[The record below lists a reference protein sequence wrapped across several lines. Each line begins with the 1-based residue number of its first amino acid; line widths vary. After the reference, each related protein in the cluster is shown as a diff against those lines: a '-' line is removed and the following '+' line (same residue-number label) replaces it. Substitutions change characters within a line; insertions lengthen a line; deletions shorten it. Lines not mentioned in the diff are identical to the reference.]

1 MWKWKMCGAVALA
14 LVLIAGAASSGRS
27 QEAWAAIQ
35 PGSGQALYF
44 TYCASCHGTSGRG
57 DGPVADL
64 LRVRPADLTRFALQN
79 GGMFPTAKLARV
91 IDGRDVG
98 SHGNPDMPVW
108 GDAFRISRGGL
119 SAAGVKSR
127 IDAIVRFLE
136 SIQERTAE

>member
-1 MWKWKMCGAVALA
+1 MWKICGAAALA
-14 LVLIAGAASSGRS
+14 AALVVGATSSGRS
-27 QEAWAAIQ
+27 QEAWAAIP
-35 PGSGQALYF
+35 PGSGEALYL

-64 LRVRPADLTRFALQN
+64 LRVRPANLTRFATQN
-79 GGMFPTAKLARV
+79 GGVFPTAKLQRV

-119 SAAGVKSR
+119 SEAGVTAR

>member
-1 MWKWKMCGAVALA
+1 MWKIFGAAAGALA
-14 LVLIAGAASSGRS
+14 LIVGAISSGRS
-27 QEAWAAIQ
+27 QEAGAPMQ
-35 PGSGQALYF
+35 PGSGDALYL

-64 LRVRPADLTRFALQN
+64 LRVRPADLTRFAAQN
-79 GGMFPTAKLARV
+79 GGVFPTAKLQRV

-119 SAAGVKSR
+119 SDADVKVR
-127 IDAIVRFLE
+127 IETIVRFLQ

>member
-1 MWKWKMCGAVALA
+1 MWKICGAAAGAVAL
-14 LVLIAGAASSGRS
+14 LVGATSSSRSTEASS
-27 QEAWAAIQ
+27 AIQ
-35 PGSGQALYF
+35 PRSGEALYL
-44 TYCASCHGTSGRG
+44 TYCASCHGRSGRG

-64 LRVRPADLTRFALQN
+64 LRVRPANLTRFATQN
-79 GGMFPTAKLARV
+79 GGVFPTAKLQRV

-119 SAAGVKSR
+119 SEIGVNDR

-136 SIQERTAE
+136 SIQERAAE